1 MRRVE
6 SKNCSRGGEN
16 RKVLID
22 KSFPWETFRS
32 KLKSLY
38 SKKPKWDV
46 ILLLKV
52 LLIKFVFDI
61 SWNNFSMGISFF

>member
-1 MRRVE
+1 M
-6 SKNCSRGGEN
+6 
-16 RKVLID
+16 LID